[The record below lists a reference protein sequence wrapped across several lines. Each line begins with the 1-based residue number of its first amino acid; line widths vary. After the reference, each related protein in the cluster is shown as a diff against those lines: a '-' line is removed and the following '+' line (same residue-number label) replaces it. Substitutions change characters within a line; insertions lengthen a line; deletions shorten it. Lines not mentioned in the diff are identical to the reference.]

1 MQVIRDHD
9 MEGAFD
15 SDFKCFGNL
24 FEDLSSSL
32 LDGRLLIA
40 SITMLK
46 IMTIVANCRKDYP
59 SHFRFPHQLK
69 EYVSQRLL
77 CDGPRQAVNLA
88 RGPVG
93 ANQGKENQ
101 RFLGVVESRCND
113 PSIPS
118 LETVRQF
125 LSANTSVPDRGLN
138 VEQLDNLVE
147 HAKSRGH
154 VLTPPPPP
162 PEPADLTGWHVASV
176 LMVSA
181 HGPDHYAVRQ
191 GADAK
196 SLTVLSS
203 MDRVKHGADP
213 WAAVRERA
221 EKLLKIDL
229 ADTDQ

>member
-1 MQVIRDHD
+1 MVQ
-9 MEGAFD
+9 
-15 SDFKCFGNL
+15 
-24 FEDLSSSL
+24 
-32 LDGRLLIA
+32 
-40 SITMLK
+40 
-46 IMTIVANCRKDYP
+46 
-59 SHFRFPHQLK
+59 
-69 EYVSQRLL
+69 
-77 CDGPRQAVNLA
+77 
-88 RGPVG
+88 
-93 ANQGKENQ
+93 
-101 RFLGVVESRCND
+101 SRYND

-118 LETVRQF
+118 LETVRQS
-125 LSANTSVPDRGLN
+125 LSANHSVPDRGIN

-154 VLTPPPPP
+154 VVTPPPPPP